1 MRRIAAAMGLATGLT
16 LLAFWSLDAFRALL
30 IGWAQFLIRVVPQL
44 NMDWRTILAALIV
57 FILLTLGVHWFAQAA
72 WKARGSVRRWKFV
85 WSLTAI
91 VSVIVAFAAGI
102 CMIGVT
108 HQTGWLLTSK
118 QPAFLVT
125 EKVPYQMNKSS
136 REQIRFLLSGLNDAD
151 QFSNSARHKHSW
163 ATQAILGTWYSG
175 CNDSG
180 ECIDLNLP
188 WNDPKN
194 RPLFRGA
201 INLLVNPEFSG
212 APIRDAD
219 GYGLTHYAAN
229 SRAMENGTIRPFKQF
244 TDGTANTLL
253 IGEVN
258 ANFRPWGDPAN
269 VRDPARGIN
278 RSPYSFG
285 GLPGTHGALFGMADG
300 SVRFVSERVSA
311 DVLRALATPDGDEPV
326 DLSVLQKR

>member
-16 LLAFWSLDAFRALL
+16 LLAYWSLDAFRALL

-44 NMDWRTILAALIV
+44 DMDWRTSLAALIV
-57 FILLTLGVHWFAQAA
+57 FILSTLGVHWFAQAA
-72 WKARGSVRRWKFV
+72 WKARGSVHHWKFN
-85 WSLTAI
+85 WSLSAILIVI
-91 VSVIVAFAAGI
+91 VSFAAGI

-118 QPAFLVT
+118 QPAIVVT

-136 REQIRFLLSGLNDAD
+136 RDQIRCLLLGLNNAD
-151 QFSNSARHKHSW
+151 EFSNSAGHKHSW
-163 ATQAILGTWYSG
+163 ATLAILGTWYSG

-194 RPLFRGA
+194 RPLFRCTV
-201 INLLVNPEFSG
+201 NLLINPEFPG

-219 GYGLTHYAAN
+219 GYGLAQYAGN
-229 SRAMENGTIRPFKQF
+229 SRALENGAIRPFKQF
-244 TDGTANTLL
+244 ADGTANTLL

-278 RSPYSFG
+278 RSPHGFG
-285 GLPGTHGALFGMADG
+285 GPPGTHGALFGMADG
-300 SVRFVSERVSA
+300 SVRFVSERVTPA
-311 DVLRALATPDGDEPV
+311 VLRALATSDGGEPA
-326 DLSVLQKR
+326 DLNVLEKR